1 MRLLIPATLAATLL
15 IPAAALACPNCIL
28 HGTPREDAAW
38 SKIIERKEAT
48 ASVQPIAQPKK
59 ENALTTKDAAK
70 R

>member
-15 IPAAALACPNCIL
+15 LPAAALACPNCIL

-38 SKIIERKEAT
+38 SKIMDRKEAT
-48 ASVQPIAQPKK
+48 ASVQPAAQPKK
-59 ENALTTKDAAK
+59 DGERTTKDASK